1 MEHYGVLTLI
11 PAFGFLVLAL
21 VTRKTIT
28 SIVISGLAGYFI
40 YYKFGFVVPSLEA
53 LVDACTD
60 WDNCYI
66 VVICLLFGCLVQL
79 LRAAKGPMAFGD
91 LVRRYANTQK
101 KTLIATWIAG
111 LIIFIDDYL
120 SILVTANTILPVADE
135 HKTPREML
143 CYVINTTS
151 APVCVI
157 IPISAWVVFFSG
169 IFEAQPETA
178 VIASTGMGIY
188 YKIMPYFFYP
198 FVCVIFVPL
207 VILGIVPLMGG
218 MKKAY
223 QRVEE
228 TGKLWPPSSD
238 IMNKDS
244 LTGTTEPEVSTPT
257 GAIAS
262 KEEAERE
269 FEPRLWTFLVPMII
283 VIAITIWQGD
293 ILIGVAA
300 GIVSCL
306 LYIPAGIMSFGK
318 FCDMCYKGLEDM
330 LFIGVVLVTS
340 LFYRESMLLVGLPE
354 FIIEVAGPFMSAA
367 LLPAI
372 VFIVVGL
379 ICFATGNIW
388 SIPAVTTPIVVPLAV
403 AVGAHLPLTLGAII
417 SAAVFGAQA
426 CFYSD
431 VVLLSASACK
441 VNNVDYCIA
450 QLPYIIIVAAMST
463 VFFLIAGFVLA
474 V

>member
-1 MEHYGVLTLI
+1 MEHFGALTLI
-11 PAFGFLVLAL
+11 PALGFFVLAFI
-21 VTRKTIT
+21 TRKTIT
-28 SIVISGLAGYFI
+28 SIVISGLAGYII
-40 YYKFGFVVPSLEA
+40 YYKLDFVVPSLES
-53 LVDACTD
+53 LIDAFSD
-60 WDNCYI
+60 WDNSYI

-79 LRAAKGPMAFGD
+79 LRTSKGPMAFGN
-91 LVRRYANTQK
+91 LIRKYANTQK
-101 KTLIATWIAG
+101 KTLMATWIAG
-111 LIIFIDDYL
+111 VIIFIDDYL
-120 SILVTANTILPVADE
+120 SILVTANTILPIADE

-143 CYVINTTS
+143 CYIINTTS

-178 VIASTGMGIY
+178 VIASSGMEIY
-188 YKIMPYFFYP
+188 YNIMPYFFYP
-198 FVCVIFVPL
+198 FVCVLFVPL
-207 VILGIVPLMGG
+207 VILGIIPKLGG

-223 QRVEE
+223 QRVEK
-228 TGKLWPPSSD
+228 TGKLWPPSSE
-238 IMNKDS
+238 IMNREEMV
-244 LTGTTEPEVSTPT
+244 GAT
-257 GAIAS
+257 GAIAQEN
-262 KEEAERE
+262 EEAERT
-269 FEPRLWTFLVPMII
+269 FEPKLWSFFVPMAI
-283 VIAITIWQGD
+283 VIAVTVWQGD

-300 GIVSCL
+300 GITSCL
-306 LYIPAGIMSFGK
+306 LYIPAKIMSFGM
-318 FCDMCYKGLEDM
+318 FCDCCYKGLEDM
-330 LFIGVVLVTS
+330 LFIAVVLVTS

-354 FIIEVAGPFMSAA
+354 YIIEVAGPFMSAA
-367 LLPAI
+367 MLPAI

-431 VVLLSASACK
+431 VVLLSSSACK

-450 QLPYIIIVAAMST
+450 QLPYIIIVSAMST
-463 VFFLIAGFVLA
+463 VFYVIAGFALA